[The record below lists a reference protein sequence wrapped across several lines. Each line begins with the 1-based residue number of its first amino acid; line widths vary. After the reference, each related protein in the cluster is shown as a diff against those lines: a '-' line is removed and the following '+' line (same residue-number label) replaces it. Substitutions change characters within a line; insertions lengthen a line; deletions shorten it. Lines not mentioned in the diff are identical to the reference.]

1 MDELRISHEATTNTA
16 RETLAASKAMTG
28 AASDSEIWRT
38 LGTLEYTVEA
48 LLQVID
54 ELTGTAK

>member
-1 MDELRISHEATTNTA
+1 MAELRIGHEVIANTA
-16 RETLAASKAMTG
+16 REALAASKAMTG

-48 LLQVID
+48 LLRVID
-54 ELTGTAK
+54 ELTGAAK

>member
-1 MDELRISHEATTNTA
+1 MDELRIGHEVTTNTA

-38 LGTLEYTVEA
+38 LGTLEYTVGA
-48 LLQVID
+48 LLRVVD
-54 ELTGTAK
+54 ELTGAAE